1 MDAHEGWVIVLQI
14 KKKPPS
20 LVSLCLG
27 VVGSHLEDI
36 IDDLPEI
43 VSTFPSHIKVKKRIY
58 LSLLSTHSKPKLL

>member
-43 VSTFPSHIKVKKRIY
+43 VSTFPSHIKVK
-58 LSLLSTHSKPKLL
+58 